1 MYFSKVTDFDIKKYY
16 VRNYTYEN
24 IIKLHMNDRQC
35 NEFWP
40 FLEFNGLKNNG
51 LVSIGL
57 HFSDCLLIVCLQI
70 IE

>member
-1 MYFSKVTDFDIKKYY
+1 
-16 VRNYTYEN
+16 
-24 IIKLHMNDRQC
+24 MNDRQC